1 MEYIIKFKEV
11 GREWSSTSYLCQEP
25 VTEEFLISFFGLKE
39 QDVESYQI
47 EVENNEKD

>member
-39 QDVESYQI
+39 EDVEAYQI
-47 EVENNEKD
+47 EVENNEAK